1 MNLSL
6 FVARKLAFGEK
17 NSISST
23 IIKIAIAAVGLSVA
37 VIIISVF
44 MIKGF
49 QTEISEK
56 VFGFYGHIDIL
67 SYESSDELSLSP
79 LKNYDE
85 YLDEIRNIN
94 EVVYIDEE
102 GQEQKTHEGIR
113 HIQKYILYPAIIKSK
128 TEYEGIGLKGVG
140 SDFDFERMK
149 KYLVEGVFPDF
160 GNPSALKK
168 IVISKLTADRLNLDV
183 GDKVIG
189 NFFKKNDQRKKAL
202 KVAGIYNT
210 GLAEYDKKLA
220 LVDINLLRDI
230 LGWGGKDVGGVEL
243 FVDDINDMDVLSEY
257 IHVELLPADVQAIT
271 IRQKNPMIFEWL
283 ALQNVNERVILILML
298 IVSIINMM
306 TALLILILEKTN
318 MIGILKSMGMKSWS
332 IRRIFLYH
340 GAYIV
345 LFGLIVGNVLGL
357 GFCFLQKYF
366 GFIKLDES
374 SYYLSEAPIYFDFG
388 ALLLINIGTLM
399 ITVLSLIIPSFLISK
414 IDPVKAIRFK

>member
-6 FVARKLAFGEK
+6 FIARKLAFGEK

-23 IIKIAIAAVGLSVA
+23 IIKIAIVAVGLSVA
-37 VIIISVF
+37 VIIVSVF

-49 QTEISEK
+49 QTEISDK

-67 SYESSDELSLSP
+67 SYDSNDELSISP
-79 LKNYDE
+79 LKNYTE
-85 YLDEIRNIN
+85 YIDTIKR
-94 EVVYIDEE
+94 VKGVTYIDED
-102 GQEQKTHEGIR
+102 GVQHKSKGGVKHS
-113 HIQKYILYPAIIKSK
+113 QKYILYPAIIKSK
-128 TEYEGIGLKGVG
+128 TDYEGIGLKGVG
-140 SDFDFERMK
+140 SDFDFDRMK
-149 KYLVEGVFPDF
+149 KYLIEGVFPDF
-160 GNPSALKK
+160 GSKSSLKQIVVSK
-168 IVISKLTADRLNLDV
+168 ITADRLKLKV
-183 GDKVIG
+183 GDKLIS
-189 NFFKKNDQRKKAL
+189 NFFRKNDQRKKAL
-202 KVAGIYNT
+202 IVAGIYNT

-230 LGWGGKDVGGVEL
+230 LKWKDDDIGGIEL
-243 FVDDINDMDVLSEY
+243 FLDNILDMNVLGEY
-257 IHVELLPADVQAIT
+257 IHVELLPADVQAVT

-283 ALQNVNERVILILML
+283 ELQNVNERVILILML

-306 TALLILILEKTN
+306 IALLILILEKTN

-345 LFGLIVGNVLGL
+345 IFGLLLGNALGL
-357 GFCFLQKYF
+357 TFCYLQQHF

-374 SYYLSEAPIYFDFG
+374 SYYLSKAPIYFDFW
-388 ALLLINIGTLM
+388 ALLLINIGTLV
-399 ITVLSLIIPSFLISK
+399 ITVLSLLIPSFLISK